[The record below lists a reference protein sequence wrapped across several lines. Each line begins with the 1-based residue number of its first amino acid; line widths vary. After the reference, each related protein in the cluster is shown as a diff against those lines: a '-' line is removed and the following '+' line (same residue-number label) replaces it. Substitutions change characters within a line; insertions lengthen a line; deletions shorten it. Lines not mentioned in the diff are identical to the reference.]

1 MDTSTR
7 FDRLPPNRQ
16 ALLAVRL
23 EKMLE
28 GRGAAGDSDE
38 LRLAAYYVPKPGR
51 SPAPALL
58 RDFLAQRVPEY
69 MLPEAYQPLD
79 ALPLT
84 PNGKIDRRA
93 LSAAAPARQAPDD
106 DNFVAPRTELEEEL
120 AEIWADVL
128 HVERIGVRDNFF
140 DLGGHSLLATR
151 LASRI
156 RETFEVELSLRALF
170 EAPTIEGLSVVIV
183 QRLAEQT
190 DGEEM
195 ALLLNQ
201 AD

>member
-1 MDTSTR
+1 MDTSKR
-7 FDRLPPNRQ
+7 FDSLPPNRQ

-28 GRGAAGDSDE
+28 GRGAAGDGDD
-38 LRLAAYYVPKPGR
+38 LRLAACYVPKPGR
-51 SPAPALL
+51 SPTPAQL
-58 RDFLAQRVPEY
+58 REFLAQRVPEY

-93 LSAAAPARQAPDD
+93 LSAPAPARQVAD

-120 AEIWADVL
+120 AEIWVDVL
-128 HVERIGVRDNFF
+128 QVERVGVEDNFF

-170 EAPTIEGLSVVIV
+170 EAPTIAGLSVLIV
-183 QRLAEQT
+183 QHLAAQT
-190 DGEEM
+190 DDEEM
-195 ALLLNQ
+195 ALLLQ
-201 AD
+201 QGE